1 MCLCYYLFFLG
12 CKNNIYLLI
21 AGVVSIF
28 FENSAEC
35 FFCYLCNPFL
45 NALQ

>member
-21 AGVVSIF
+21 VAVF
-28 FENSAEC
+28 FEKKN
-35 FFCYLCNPFL
+35 LMWGLKKIVFL
-45 NALQ
+45 PQNF